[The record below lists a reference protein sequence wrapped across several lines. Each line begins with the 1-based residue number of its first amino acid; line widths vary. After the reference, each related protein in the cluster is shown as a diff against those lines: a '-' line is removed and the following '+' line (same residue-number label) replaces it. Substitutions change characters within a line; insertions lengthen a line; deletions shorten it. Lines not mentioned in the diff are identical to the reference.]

1 MTLRSDPCPENRSE
15 RTLRTAPG
23 WALWP
28 SPIIRPAAENGRH
41 CGATT
46 TADSRAVRVAPH
58 AERGWDASVMD
69 VTEWRGDPNEATSRR
84 VHRRNRSVRRRHGE
98 LHGRLRH
105 RRIAARRRWRSCA
118 CCFLRRDQWRLELSV
133 DEIRIGPGAHR
144 ITGLRDQSIQKRAG
158 ACKRTAAATSKRRQ
172 RAPWLPVAPLRCA
185 YK

>member
-1 MTLRSDPCPENRSE
+1 MSGEPKRTHPPDRARLGTLALTDHSACRGEWSPLRCNDHGRFTSGASCPSRGKGVGRVGDGRDRVEGRSQRGDVSSRSSAE
-15 RTLRTAPG
+15 QVGTTAP
-23 WALWP
+23 
-28 SPIIRPAAENGRH
+28 R
-41 CGATT
+41 
-46 TADSRAVRVAPH
+46 
-58 AERGWDASVMD
+58 
-69 VTEWRGDPNEATSRR
+69 
-84 VHRRNRSVRRRHGE
+84 E